1 MRLFSAI
8 VLTSALLLGCS
19 GASEVGDQ
27 DQQAPIAVAKVLN
40 HPFTAQAGD
49 ATVRVRSGSEV
60 RLSGKD
66 SRGRGVPV
74 LTWTWSAANPAAEA
88 VMLVKRNENTVNF
101 TVPAVAGELQFL
113 LTVADG
119 NGATDDALVTVI
131 VEEAVDPDAFLTYAG
146 DASYS
151 IVAVTDAAAPLAAD
165 LPFTLTIEQF
175 LDYTDLAGALHT
187 DFALATKT
195 MTLEGRWSGGMGTG
209 GPDCSD
215 VRNPRF
221 ALPLPSLIMDEVLRN
236 VGQDQPELAVDP
248 ARIDDAVLHLR
259 LTLTPSGT
267 LPAGATTT
275 GLCVLD
281 VDGREVEPGRR
292 RRAGRV

>member
-8 VLTSALLLGCS
+8 VLTSVLLLGCS
-19 GASEVGDQ
+19 GASDVGDQ

-74 LTWTWSAANPAAEA
+74 LTWTWGAANPAAEA

-101 TVPAVAGELQFL
+101 TVPAAAGELQFL

-146 DASYS
+146 DASYT
-151 IVAVTDAAAPLAAD
+151 IVAVTDAAAPLTAD

-175 LDYTDLAGALHT
+175 LDYTDLAGTSHT
-187 DFALATKT
+187 DFPLATKT
-195 MTLEGRWSGGMGTG
+195 MTLEGRWSQAMGTG

-236 VGQDQPELAVDP
+236 VRQDQPELAVDP

-267 LPAGATTT
+267 LPPGATAT
-275 GLCVLD
+275 GVCVLD
-281 VDGREVEPGRR
+281 VDGGEANPAA
-292 RRAGRV
+292 AGARGCV